1 MIVVWLSGAG
11 NTIPMVGLVMCKVSG
26 MCRRSLVRC
35 VFVCACADDLRAT
48 HVPAVPVQP
57 GHEHLL
63 LQQRVGVHRG
73 VVGHDSFVCF
83 FLMVSV
89 SKGWRGPGGG
99 ARWWQMVWLKEEE
112 EEEEGGGVAEEG
124 SGEGGTLSELMLWL
138 PLYEPDP

>member
-48 HVPAVPVQP
+48 HIPAVPVQP
-57 GHEHLL
+57 GHDHFL
-63 LQQRVGVHRG
+63 LQQRVGVHRE

-89 SKGWRGPGGG
+89 SNGWRGRGGGGSMVANGLVGGGGGGGGGGG
-99 ARWWQMVWLKEEE
+99 AVRE
-112 EEEEGGGVAEEG
+112 AH
-124 SGEGGTLSELMLWL
+124 SRS
-138 PLYEPDP
+138 

>member
-1 MIVVWLSGAG
+1 
-11 NTIPMVGLVMCKVSG
+11 MVGLVMCKVSG

-48 HVPAVPVQP
+48 HIPAVPVQP
-57 GHEHLL
+57 GHDHFL
-63 LQQRVGVHRG
+63 LQQRVGVHRE

-89 SKGWRGPGGG
+89 SNGWRGRGGG
-99 ARWWQMVWLKEEE
+99 GLD
-112 EEEEGGGVAEEG
+112 GGKWFGWRRRRRRRRG